1 MIKLPY
7 FNEFKVVVV
16 GAGGTG
22 GVLIQNLAHFA
33 LGQHKKIYIVI
44 IDGDAVEPRNVGR
57 QKFAPEDVG
66 KNKAEC
72 LAVRYSDVFGLDIGY
87 IPEYIRDTEMLA
99 SLLTEEKGVLPVLVM
114 AVDNNFSRKIAH
126 RVFYDDRM
134 RTLAYIDTG
143 NEDGRGQTV
152 LGLKWNGNVF
162 QDPAGKVFP
171 DILESD
177 DQIQEGGSC
186 GREIVRDTQT
196 LLENVWSATIA
207 FTYLVNLIKD
217 GEIPSHYT
225 FFDVKGAWSRS
236 VENERIKNLSL
247 SHY

>member
-1 MIKLPY
+1 MIRLPY
-7 FNEFKVVVV
+7 FSKFKVVVV

-22 GVLIQNLAHFA
+22 GILIQNLAHFA
-33 LGQHKKIYIVI
+33 LGYHKKIHIVV
-44 IDGDAVEPRNVGR
+44 IDGDVVEPRNVGR

-87 IPEYIRDTEMLA
+87 IPEYVRDGETLT
-99 SLLTEEKGVLPVLVM
+99 SLLAGEKDALPVLVM
-114 AVDNNFSRKIAH
+114 AVDNNYSRKIAH
-126 RVFYDDRM
+126 RVFYDENIK
-134 RTLAYIDTG
+134 TLVYIDTG

-177 DQIQEGGSC
+177 DQIQEGGTC
-186 GREIVRDTQT
+186 GREAVRNAQT
-196 LLENVWSATIA
+196 LLENVWSAAIA
-207 FTYLVNLIKD
+207 FTYLVNLIED
-217 GEIPSHYT
+217 GEVPSHYT
-225 FFDVKGAWSRS
+225 FFDVKGARSRS
-236 VENERIKNLSL
+236 AENERIKNLSL